1 MKFMKGEKLRMGII
15 RNQDFGILALKIS
28 ALQRTWDLEWEDGG
42 KQDREKISEI
52 CAAVM
57 IGFCRGLRGDF
68 FS

>member
-28 ALQRTWDLEWEDGG
+28 ALQRTWDLVGRWGETRQG
-42 KQDREKISEI
+42 KDIRNLCSCNDRFLQGSK
-52 CAAVM
+52 
-57 IGFCRGLRGDF
+57 GRF